1 MGTMVIFPPKIAHM
15 ISLVSDG
22 ITLKEPTRSGNPQR
36 KVTVRNYF
44 SKFGTIIFILPYYAL
59 GLDVGWS

>member
-1 MGTMVIFPPKIAHM
+1 M

-22 ITLKEPTRSGNPQR
+22 ITLKQPTRSGNPQR